1 MKFKNFFIKNNNK
14 LMNEIIENLLFQNI
28 NEYKF
33 DDLQNEKIANDFTES
48 LFSAFIQKK
57 NKIIFTIQ

>member
-1 MKFKNFFIKNNNK
+1 MNK
-14 LMNEIIENLLFQNI
+14 IIENLLFQNI

-48 LFSAFIQKK
+48 LFSDFIQKK
-57 NKIIFTIQ
+57 QNYLHNPVKAI

>member
-1 MKFKNFFIKNNNK
+1 
-14 LMNEIIENLLFQNI
+14 MNEIIENLLFQNI

-48 LFSAFIQKK
+48 LFSDFIQKK
-57 NKIIFTIQ
+57 TKLSSQSSKSNIKYLKKQ